1 MRERCLTM
9 SRAHYCGLTLLFP
22 FIVNRFII
30 LSTTMLDGISGRPG
44 LAGETAG
51 RVLVS
56 EGLVPNPKARL
67 KEQFHEV
74 CRFRHVAMRTE
85 EAYWGWVVRLVRFFD
100 SKINPRDMS
109 GGQLGQFLAHLATER
124 QVAASTQNQALH
136 PVR

>member
-1 MRERCLTM
+1 
-9 SRAHYCGLTLLFP
+9 
-22 FIVNRFII
+22 
-30 LSTTMLDGISGRPG
+30 MLDGISGRPG